1 MKQIFKI
8 HVDTYAGGRTN
19 VCRMNN
25 LYLVIFTVESKG
37 KVQLKVDS
45 VTNRTCHC

>member
-25 LYLVIFTVESKG
+25 LYLVIIIKE

-45 VTNRTCHC
+45 ITNRTCHC